1 MCFKNYIIS
10 NCHLNIL
17 IFSIL
22 VIFLAS
28 FGINSKS
35 QDKVVG
41 DLDIRSFCIILLVVG
56 VIISIYS
63 FMNLCKLKNYEL
75 L

>member
-10 NCHLNIL
+10 SCHLNVL
-17 IFSIL
+17 IFSFL
-22 VIFLAS
+22 VIFFAS
-28 FGINSKS
+28 FGVNSKS
-35 QDKVVG
+35 QNKVVG

-56 VIISIYS
+56 VLISIYS
-63 FMNLCKLKNYEL
+63 CMNLCKLKNYEL